1 MIHKSEQINEIAKA
15 LAAAQSEMKAAKKD
29 ATNPFFKSGYATL
42 ESVSDACLPAL
53 NKHGIAVTQTTARLG
68 DGSLVT
74 LETTLIHSSGQW
86 IGSVYPVHPTKNDP
100 QSLGSAI
107 TYARRY
113 SLAAIAGVT
122 VSDDDGEA
130 ATQEYRQAHTQTKS
144 AAPGAIAPRKT
155 TSSETGSTHP
165 SEAQLTRLFA
175 IAKKS
180 NWSTVDVKDYISQLG
195 IESTKDLNYSQYE
208 SLCDKMQKFPK
219 AKAVDKHVQ

>member
-1 MIHKSEQINEIAKA
+1 MFNKSEQINEIAKA

-29 ATNPFFKSGYATL
+29 AANPFFKSAYATL

-68 DGSLVT
+68 DGSLIT

-130 ATQEYRQAHTQTKS
+130 ATQEYRQSHAKPNN
-144 AAPGAIAPRKT
+144 AALIEGKPPTGGIQSK
-155 TSSETGSTHP
+155 GSTHP
-165 SEAQLTRLFA
+165 SEAQLKRLFA
-175 IAKKS
+175 ISKKS
-180 NWSTVDVKDYISQLG
+180 NWSEADIKSYITQLG
-195 IESTKDLNYSQYE
+195 LESTKELTFMQYDN
-208 SLCDKMQKFPK
+208 LIAKMMQFPK
-219 AKAVDKHVQ
+219 ESHAQ